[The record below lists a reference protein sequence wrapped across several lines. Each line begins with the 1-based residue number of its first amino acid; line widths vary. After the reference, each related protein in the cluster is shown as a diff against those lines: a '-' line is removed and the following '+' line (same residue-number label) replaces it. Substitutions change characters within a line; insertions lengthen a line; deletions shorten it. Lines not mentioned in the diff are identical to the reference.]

1 MSLRSVLSALLSHV
15 LLVAVLSGCGAP
27 SQLGQSDRER
37 VVGRTYVITGASSGF
52 GRGVALKLA
61 GYGANVVLAA
71 RRTDVLDQLATQVN
85 AAGGKA
91 LVVTTDVS
99 KPGDVEQLAQAAVGR
114 FGRIDVWI
122 NDAGVVAIGRF
133 DQIPVQD
140 QARLIDVNLNG
151 VIYGSYTALQRFKQ
165 QGFGTIVNVAS
176 VEGEIPLAYQA
187 TYTAS
192 KHGIVGLDA
201 ALYQELRLDGLN
213 RINIVTVEPWATD
226 TPWWNHA
233 ANYSGHEPRLVAMDG
248 PQPVVDAIVW
258 ASIHPTKE
266 VVVGLKGQAAVIS
279 HQLLP
284 GLAEHI
290 AANLEHGAQMVAVPP
305 APATSGAL
313 YAPVPAGTTVDG
325 GLAEQIKTE
334 DRQRA
339 QQSGQ

>member
-1 MSLRSVLSALLSHV
+1 MLG
-15 LLVAVLSGCGAP
+15 AVLSGCGAP
-27 SQLGQSDRER
+27 SQLGQSDRQR
-37 VVGRTYVITGASSGF
+37 VVGRTYVVTGASSGF

-99 KPGDVEQLAQAAVGR
+99 KPGDIERLAQAAVGR

-133 DQIPVQD
+133 DEIPVQD
-140 QARLIDVNLNG
+140 QARVIDINLNG
-151 VIYGSYTALQRFKQ
+151 VIYGSYAALQRFKR
-165 QGFGTIVNVAS
+165 QGFGTLVNIAS
-176 VEGEIPLAYQA
+176 VESRIPIAYQA
-187 TYTAS
+187 AYTAS

-213 RINIVTVEPWATD
+213 RINVVTIEPWGTD
-226 TPWWNHA
+226 TPWWKHA
-233 ANYSGHEPRLVAMDG
+233 ANYSGHSPRLVALDG

-258 ASIHPTKE
+258 ASIHPAKE
-266 VVVGLKGQAAVIS
+266 VAVGLKAQAAVIS

-284 GLAEHI
+284 GLTEHV
-290 AANLEHGAQMVAVPP
+290 AANIEHGSQMVAAPP
-305 APATSGAL
+305 APTTSGAL
-313 YAPVPAGTTVDG
+313 YEPVPAGTTVDG
-325 GLAEQIKTE
+325 GLREQIKAE
-334 DRQRA
+334 DRRRA
-339 QQSGQ
+339 QQDGP

>member
-1 MSLRSVLSALLSHV
+1 MLG
-15 LLVAVLSGCGAP
+15 AVLSGCGAP
-27 SQLGQSDRER
+27 SQLGQSDRQR
-37 VVGRTYVITGASSGF
+37 VVGRTYVVTGASSGF

-99 KPGDVEQLAQAAVGR
+99 KQGDVERLAQAAVGR

-133 DQIPVQD
+133 DKIPIQD
-140 QARLIDVNLNG
+140 QARVIDVNLNG
-151 VIYGSYTALQRFKQ
+151 VIYGSYAALQRFRQ
-165 QGFGTIVNVAS
+165 QGFGTLVNIGS
-176 VEGEIPLAYQA
+176 VESRIPIAYQA
-187 TYTAS
+187 AYTAS

-213 RINIVTVEPWATD
+213 RINVVTIEPWGTD
-226 TPWWNHA
+226 TPWWKHA
-233 ANYSGHEPRLVAMDG
+233 ANYSGHSPRLVALDG

-258 ASIHPTKE
+258 ASIHPAKE
-266 VVVGLKGQAAVIS
+266 VAVGLKAQVVVIS

-284 GLAEHI
+284 GLTEHV
-290 AANLEHGAQMVAVPP
+290 AANIEHGSQMVAAPP
-305 APATSGAL
+305 APTTSGAL

-325 GLAEQIKTE
+325 GLREQIKAE
-334 DRQRA
+334 DRRRA
-339 QQSGQ
+339 QQDGP